1 MGIIEPL
8 SSGRLVGKRIGILM
22 ENDFVE
28 EEISYFERRF
38 AEEGARVELLTRLWG
53 QESLLFAGHGKRGR
67 TRVDGD
73 LEELGYHE
81 LTQLSALVV
90 PAGMVADRL
99 RYSDQVE
106 LPAPAVRLMRRAF
119 GIPTLLK
126 VFSCH
131 GLLLMS
137 AAKDL
142 LDGRPVT
149 CHNNLVADVR
159 NMGAVYR
166 DQNVVQDGDLITSR
180 AVEHCHLLART
191 VIEAIDRP
199 ARPHGAAA

>member
-1 MGIIEPL
+1 MGNIKPL
-8 SSGRLVGKRIGILM
+8 SSGRLVGRRIGILM
-22 ENDFVE
+22 ENDYVE

-38 AEEGARVELLTRLWG
+38 AEEGAQVDLLTRLWG
-53 QESLLFAGHGKRGR
+53 HDALTFAGHGSH
-67 TRVDGD
+67 TTLRVDGD
-73 LEELGYHE
+73 LEALDYHE
-81 LTQLSALVV
+81 LTRLAALIV

-99 RYSDQVE
+99 RYSDHVDE
-106 LPAPAVRLMRRAF
+106 IPPAVRLMRRAF
-119 GIPTLLK
+119 GVPTLLK

-142 LDGRPVT
+142 LVGRPVT

-159 NMGAVYR
+159 NMGAVHL
-166 DQNVVQDGDLITSR
+166 DEDVVADGDLLTVR

-191 VIEAIDRP
+191 VIETLDPPR
-199 ARPHGAAA
+199 GAAA